1 MKKRTITLLF
11 VRAFVLAGVLRIAV
25 VALDS
30 LTDITD
36 TVRAS
41 KDVIWVP
48 GRQKDV
54 GAPAAEV
61 EALLS
66 NSFILKVP
74 QVAKSMSAVGQSALS
89 R

>member
-1 MKKRTITLLF
+1 LQSKLAEGEDVKKRTITLLF
-11 VRAFVLAGVLRIAV
+11 VRAFVLAGLLRIAV

-41 KDVIWVP
+41 KDVIWIP
-48 GRQKDV
+48 GRQKVV

-66 NSFILKVP
+66 NSFILKAP
-74 QVAKSMSAVGQSALS
+74 QVAK
-89 R
+89 